1 MVTPRA
7 NESLTSRLS
16 DLDAQGGVWRAVA
29 PQSFTPEGQPREDY
43 PVVVHSLVSGLV
55 VRGGYDRVAQ
65 RRTKQ
70 HTDLLYEVTV
80 WTPGTDDY
88 PIKDLCD
95 GIEELLDG
103 YVDESR
109 DNVRLTWDVQEEI
122 QRTPQQLNFF
132 HTQQGWLVHCRGE
145 PT

>member
-1 MVTPRA
+1 MVMVTPRA
-7 NESLTSRLS
+7 NESLSERLAE
-16 DLDAQGGVWRAVA
+16 LGPAGGVWRAIA
-29 PQSFTPEGQPREDY
+29 PQNSVY
-43 PVVVHSLVSGLV
+43 PVLVHALISGLIE
-55 VRGGYDRVAQ
+55 RGGRDRATQ
-65 RRTKQ
+65 KRTKQ
-70 HTDLLYEVTV
+70 HTDLNYEVTV

-103 YVDESR
+103 YVDQTR
-109 DNVRLTWDVQEEI
+109 DGVRLTFHVVEEI

-145 PT
+145 PV